1 MANKLKKG
9 EVIGLTNDQILRE
22 GIMVPFL
29 EKKPTPQAAAI
40 MSLNGMFPFLW

>member
-29 EKKPTPQAAAI
+29 EKNTNSTSCSDNVA
-40 MSLNGMFPFLW
+40 